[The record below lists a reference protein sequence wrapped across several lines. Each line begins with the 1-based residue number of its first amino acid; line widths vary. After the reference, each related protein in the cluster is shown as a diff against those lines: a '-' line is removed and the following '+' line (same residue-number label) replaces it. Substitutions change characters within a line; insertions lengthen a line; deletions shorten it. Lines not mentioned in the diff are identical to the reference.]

1 MLPSYS
7 LYPRIADDI
16 LLVID
21 SEKAQMK
28 IARIK
33 QGGSNDTQKDNATVE
48 FPRAGQDRDVRRV
61 RFSSA
66 GFLLPFLCGRTPR
79 RRGCIRRRS
88 DFSFFNCSDDLF

>member
-7 LYPRIADDI
+7 LYPQIADDI

-33 QGGSNDTQKDNATVE
+33 HGGSHDTQKDNATIE
-48 FPRAGQDRDVRRV
+48 
-61 RFSSA
+61 
-66 GFLLPFLCGRTPR
+66 LP
-79 RRGCIRRRS
+79 
-88 DFSFFNCSDDLF
+88 